1 MEKEGW
7 EMYQCLLTGVILLGC
22 SVTDLK
28 GRKIYKAAAA
38 GYLMFALLGH
48 MMGGTFFSI
57 DLAFSLLP
65 GLVCFVLS
73 WVSRQSLGYGDSALI
88 LGCGLSLGLWPCV
101 EMLLFA
107 FFLAGV
113 WAIGLL
119 LFRRARRGKEIPFTP
134 FLFLGLVI
142 GWAGGVLQ

>member
-1 MEKEGW
+1 
-7 EMYQCLLTGVILLGC
+7 MYQRLLTGIVLLGC

-28 GRKIYKAAAA
+28 SRRIYKAAAA
-38 GYLMFALLGH
+38 GYLAFAFLGRVA
-48 MMGGTFFSI
+48 GGMLFSI
-57 DLAFSLLP
+57 DFAFSLLP
-65 GLVCFVLS
+65 GLACLALS

-88 LGCGLSLGLWPCV
+88 LGCGLSLGFWPCV
-101 EMLLFA
+101 EILLFS

-119 LFRRARRGKEIPFTP
+119 LFRRAGRGKEIPFTP

-142 GWAGGVLQ
+142 GWAGGVLE